1 MTKSAT
7 NWRDLSSLIQDG
19 RAGHL
24 VDPELFATFSMNHL
38 VELDAYAGVPENTS
52 ISEPDD
58 PKLQEYMRR
67 SLRVIEELMWI
78 GFDPARAL
86 FWFRSFPIPELD
98 NKSPMLLLADG
109 NQESI
114 IERLNATFRS
124 HNEPLRNHWERMREN
139 TIRLQEDLIRRVP
152 MYTSF
157 QVART
162 CAPDRILDSEFLVA
176 RDLAKGGVMFYV
188 MWHKK
193 PLFPKYQFDAEGR
206 PRPIIEK
213 ILHLLTTYRSSWD
226 IALWCSAANGWLS
239 GRRPEE
245 LLETEPA
252 SVLRAAEQDVAE
264 TADL

>member
-1 MTKSAT
+1 MMKSAT

-24 VDPELFATFSMNHL
+24 VDPELFATFTMNHQ
-38 VELDAYAGVPENTS
+38 VELDACAGVPENTS
-52 ISEPDD
+52 ISEPDNQ
-58 PKLQEYMRR
+58 KLQEYLRR

-86 FWFRSFPIPELD
+86 FWFRSFPISELD

-109 NQESI
+109 NQDLI

-124 HNEPLRNHWERMREN
+124 HNEPLSNHWERMREN
-139 TIRLQEDLIRRVP
+139 TIRLQEDLVRRVP
-152 MYTSF
+152 MSTAF
-157 QVART
+157 QMART
-162 CAPDRILDSEFLVA
+162 CAPHRILDSEFLVA
-176 RDLAKGGVMFYV
+176 RDLAKAREMFYV
-188 MWHKK
+188 MWHRK
-193 PLFPKYQFDAEGR
+193 PLFPKYQFDVEGR

-213 ILHLLTTYRSSWD
+213 ILLLLSPYRSRWD
-226 IALWCSAANGWLS
+226 IALWCSASNGWLG

-245 LLETEPA
+245 LLEIEPA

-264 TADL
+264 IADL